1 MSLFKIKVVC
11 NFIIT
16 FHNSGDFGNG
26 SMAGG
31 FFNAGTPG
39 GTVNTPGEKKV
50 CKLKKHISISCTFFS
65 CVLLFQGSGAQR
77 AHNII
82 PVNIPGGCT
91 DALQIADLVLN
102 KVFKVGFK
110 REFFWVMWSACPP
123 SEFELSLQFVYVEIL
138 LKNNENK
145 HKEACLGWRI

>member
-1 MSLFKIKVVC
+1 MSVNLLLLFY
-11 NFIIT
+11 
-16 FHNSGDFGNG
+16 NSGDFGNG

-50 CKLKKHISISCTFFS
+50 CKLKRHISISCTFFS

-82 PVNIPGGCT
+82 PVNIKDILDAEDEKLKIEDTEAHMVFPISFTYMVYMMLNVSFLLGHICWYCRTNWFET
-91 DALQIADLVLN
+91 D
-102 KVFKVGFK
+102 
-110 REFFWVMWSACPP
+110 
-123 SEFELSLQFVYVEIL
+123 
-138 LKNNENK
+138 
-145 HKEACLGWRI
+145 